1 MNYLILIRQFWK
13 RRKMTRFSNAEADLF
28 FYLIEVCNDL
38 EWQNPFPHPNVL
50 AIGSLGISEEKLADA
65 RNGLKQ
71 KGLIDFIP
79 GEKNKRSPIYTIFYP
94 LDAGKKQGN
103 EQGNEQGKK
112 QGNEQGKQPNIKDKQ
127 NKTNISPEKKN
138 SSGEKNTQKSGKG
151 AKSEKPESAARVKT
165 HKIERNP
172 LWMKHWA
179 DFQESYPKTYRTDW
193 KKAEELFAELLH
205 KDGLN
210 DDETVGRRGRWLV
223 TQAHFYGELC
233 KYEHREEQ
241 FVKAADKWLA
251 DEDEYKRDYRKIID
265 AMPKNGRGS
274 PMPEGMVL

>member
-1 MNYLILIRQFWK
+1 MNYIALINNFWLCYDENSFTPQTGFLYFALLRISNSKGWKNPFRQSNSHLASMAKISEPTLIKCRNQLQQ
-13 RRKMTRFSNAEADLF
+13 AG
-28 FYLIEVCNDL
+28 LIEFQSGKTDRTLTTYC
-38 EWQNPFPHPNVL
+38 
-50 AIGSLGISEEKLADA
+50 
-65 RNGLKQ
+65 LK
-71 KGLIDFIP
+71 DFSSSFSSSFSSP
-79 GEKNKRSPIYTIFYP
+79 LSSSFSSSDENRLDNNKH
-94 LDAGKKQGN
+94 
-103 EQGNEQGKK
+103 
-112 QGNEQGKQPNIKDKQ
+112 KQ
-127 NKTNISPEKKN
+127 NKTFSEGDASLTPEKK
-138 SSGEKNTQKSGKG
+138 SAQKSGKG

>member
-1 MNYLILIRQFWK
+1 MLYFALLRVCNGLGWKNPFRQSNAYLAAMVGISVPTLIRSRNRLQQAGLLEFESGK
-13 RRKMTRFSNAEADLF
+13 TDRTLTQYSLKILTTSFSSSVSSDSSSS
-28 FYLIEVCNDL
+28 V
-38 EWQNPFPHPNVL
+38 
-50 AIGSLGISEEKLADA
+50 SSSEEFALHNTKHKL
-65 RNGLKQ
+65 N
-71 KGLIDFIP
+71 
-79 GEKNKRSPIYTIFYP
+79 
-94 LDAGKKQGN
+94 
-103 EQGNEQGKK
+103 
-112 QGNEQGKQPNIKDKQ
+112 
-127 NKTNISPEKKN
+127 NISPEKKN

-165 HKIERNP
+165 HKVERNP

-179 DFQESYPKTYRTDW
+179 DFQESYPKSYRTDW